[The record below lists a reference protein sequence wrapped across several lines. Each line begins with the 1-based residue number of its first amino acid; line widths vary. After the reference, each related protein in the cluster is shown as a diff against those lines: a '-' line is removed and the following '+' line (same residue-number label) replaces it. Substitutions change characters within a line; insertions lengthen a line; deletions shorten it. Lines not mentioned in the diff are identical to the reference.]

1 MGGRRRTK
9 GASPRCDFAS
19 AATKENPLLW
29 LKPKRRFFVLKTTV
43 NKIAA
48 SMNTRISLRVLCQV
62 GMLIALAFVL
72 ERLFPIVNTPTLRI
86 TLAFIP
92 MMCCGM
98 LFGPVWGAVAFG
110 ISDILGWPIMGLMPI
125 PLILVARVV
134 NGFLFGLILHRENLK
149 LLPHAVVS
157 AFSTQVICGMGLT
170 TLGLAQ
176 FLGSPYFPFLMT
188 RLPQFVILIV
198 LQIVVFPVLIK
209 LRSALRKT
217 GYVTV
222 LPY

>member
-1 MGGRRRTK
+1 
-9 GASPRCDFAS
+9 
-19 AATKENPLLW
+19 
-29 LKPKRRFFVLKTTV
+29 
-43 NKIAA
+43 
-48 SMNTRISLRVLCQV
+48 MNTRISLRVLCQV

-125 PLILVARVV
+125 PLILVARIV

-222 LPY
+222 LPN